1 VIIDGMDQMK
11 LLIPKMLNQAKA
23 YASAWRLK
31 THLTGNYDFSFFA
44 GIFWALPWVF
54 IRVNSIV
61 CKDEDLGLDI
71 YNFVQ
76 YTQGAFAE
84 QKTFYKAMINL
95 YF

>member
-44 GIFWALPWVF
+44 GIFRALLWVF

-71 YNFVQ
+71 
-76 YTQGAFAE
+76 
-84 QKTFYKAMINL
+84 
-95 YF
+95 